1 MKLSTAFIRNFFL
14 FVSTIVV
21 AAFAITVLPAGGYL
35 TNLAIGLMTGLG
47 VGLLLIAGGRLVQR
61 YNLRIF
67 NIAAVGLL
75 FGYLMGAAIN
85 LLINSAA
92 TLAGSPGQPELWAMV
107 NVVVLLASVYFSML
121 LTAKAAEEITI
132 SVPFVRFNPTV
143 QKKRDILID
152 ASVLADTRLL
162 DLVGSGLFDNYLVL
176 PRYVL
181 KELQA
186 EVEAEGE
193 TSKGKARRALDI
205 VKKLEAMPNVGL
217 RFSDTDLPE
226 VKDPMLR
233 LVRLARLLDA
243 NILTADINRLQQSEI
258 EGVRVINIHSLANAL
273 KPVTQTGEFLEI
285 KVQRYG
291 KEPRQ
296 GVGYLEDGTMVV
308 INGGAEYIGETIK
321 ARVLSVKHTTS
332 GRMVFCNAAEE
343 DLEQS
348 QVSFQPEGENSATR
362 KYFSVEERR

>member
-1 MKLSTAFIRNFFL
+1 MKLSATFIRNFFL
-14 FVSTIVV
+14 LVSTLVV
-21 AAFAITVLPAGGYL
+21 AAFTITALPEGGTPL
-35 TNLAIGLMTGLG
+35 NLAIGVVAGLG
-47 VGLLLIAGGRLVQR
+47 VGLLLVAGGRFVER
-61 YNLRIF
+61 FNLRVF
-67 NIAAVGLL
+67 NTAAIGLL

-85 LLINSAA
+85 VLIDSAV
-92 TLAGSPGQPELWAMV
+92 TLAGSPGQPELWSML
-107 NVVVLLASVYFSML
+107 NVIVLLASVYFSML

-176 PRYVL
+176 PRYIL
-181 KELQA
+181 RDLQA
-186 EVEAEGE
+186 RVEAEGE
-193 TSKGKARRALDI
+193 TGKSKARRALDI
-205 VKKLEAMPNVGL
+205 VKKLEALPNVGL

-226 VKDPMLR
+226 IKDPMLK
-233 LVRLARLLDA
+233 LVRVARLLDA
-243 NILTADINRLQQSEI
+243 NILTADINRIQQSEI

-308 INGGAEYIGETIK
+308 INGGAEYIGESIK

-343 DLEQS
+343 DLEDHHAS
-348 QVSFQPEGENSATR
+348 ISAEEESPASR